1 MYIITQGEVNIET
14 KNIQNIT
21 HNTVDTDDEIAGPE
35 PGTKFSSALEPWLGT
50 NFESAILLK
59 EGITEIEDSSL
70 ENLVENRT
78 LIVDVCDPK
87 YNLNGYNEQRY
98 LCGFWYEVS
107 GVNAMGENTST
118 IILGPKLLC
127 PVDMP
132 ECHDIILK
140 IDVEAMVSDEALVID
155 SNESTE
161 VVSDDST
168 NDTRVPGFSAISL
181 VICMI
186 FSALVISRRP

>member
-1 MYIITQGEVNIET
+1 MSGLESGLQTTSPTII
-14 KNIQNIT
+14 
-21 HNTVDTDDEIAGPE
+21 PL
-35 PGTKFSSALEPWLGT
+35 PLW
-50 NFESAILLK
+50 FESAILLK

-78 LIVDVCDPK
+78 LIVDVCDQK

-98 LCGFWYEVS
+98 LCGFWYEIS

-118 IILGPKLLC
+118 IIFGPKLLC

-140 IDVEAMVSDEALVID
+140 IDVEAMVSDEAVVID
-155 SNESTE
+155 SNEESTE